1 MSDEISGARRAMPA
15 GIAAFALTLALVL
28 CGAGCA
34 VQMVAAYDEQ
44 TDKAVSALQ
53 RKMETLF
60 VDLESQ
66 AGTPQ
71 ADYDNY
77 AAFYKEV
84 RVDISAI
91 HTRAQ
96 ARPDNKL
103 TVEQIGR
110 LRDSLAKL
118 EEIHRIGIT
127 DAAVIAPLRAQF
139 ESAFVSV
146 LKFEM
151 AKRRRFEKV
160 QVSE

>member
-1 MSDEISGARRAMPA
+1 MFEGRTRARRATP
-15 GIAAFALTLALVL
+15 GVCAACVLSLALVL
-28 CGAGCA
+28 LGAGCA

-71 ADYDNY
+71 ADHANY
-77 AAFYKEV
+77 LAFYKEV

-91 HTRAQ
+91 HMRAR
-96 ARPDNKL
+96 ARPNNEL
-103 TVEQIGR
+103 TVEQIGL
-110 LRDSLAKL
+110 LRDSLGRL

-139 ESAFVSV
+139 ESAFVSI

-160 QVSE
+160 EVSE